1 MGMFNKH
8 GILDSLEWLS
18 DWLQQKAPGERFE
31 LVLVGGAALALEGL
45 KDQTVDIDLFSPD
58 PLPEPIQNGAAHIGR
73 VRKLGPEWINT
84 NVAVMLRQSVPSL
97 PDYFR
102 ETSRSMEIGRN
113 LRVHVIGRQA
123 LISLKL
129 YAASPVVDKHTKD
142 LAQLEPER
150 GEIEEA
156 VRFVLSV
163 DGTEVRRND
172 LSVILERLGFEGHD
186 VLEPTR
192 R

>member
-1 MGMFNKH
+1 MCDLCPWKERAVYLVWFNKR

-18 DWLQQKAPGERFE
+18 DWLQQKVPGERFE
-31 LVLVGGAALALEGL
+31 LVLVG
-45 KDQTVDIDLFSPD
+45 
-58 PLPEPIQNGAAHIGR
+58 GAAHIGR

-97 PDYFR
+97 PDCFR
-102 ETSRSMEIGRN
+102 ETSRSVEIGGN
-113 LRVHVIGRQA
+113 LCVHVIGRQA

-163 DGTEVRRND
+163 DGTEVRRRR
-172 LSVILERLGFEGHD
+172 LEGDPQKAGF
-186 VLEPTR
+186 
-192 R
+192 